1 MAAPYHGATARG
13 KDPIGESA
21 AQKREHTSVFDKK
34 AVFCRPEGLDLLE
47 NPDRPMILQQIQE
60 DCDSLHVRLKDE
72 KSRQG
77 KTNQDIADST
87 GVPIHTTNRFF
98 SGALAN
104 PSVFHVMAICMD
116 LGVSL
121 DGLFGFAPDSTQK
134 IAENAAEIAELNAE
148 IANLNTEIAHKDELL
163 RKTEAEVS
171 ILKDQSRV
179 MDRGLRERERHIR
192 DTSRIIKPLIY
203 GLVGLCIMLASVM
216 LVYIVLD
223 ARDPTR
229 GLIRRGNVSPVV
241 WIGILGLVVLV
252 IMSLHFT
259 VSRWYRDKAK
269 DKGEKQDVL

>member
-1 MAAPYHGATARG
+1 M
-13 KDPIGESA
+13 
-21 AQKREHTSVFDKK
+21 
-34 AVFCRPEGLDLLE
+34 E

-104 PSVFHVMAICMD
+104 PSVFHVMAFCMD

-121 DGLFGFAPDSTQK
+121 DGLFGYKPDSAQE

-148 IANLNTEIAHKDELL
+148 IANLHTEIAHKDELL

-171 ILKDQSRV
+171 LLKEHSRL
-179 MDRGLRERERHIR
+179 MDRGLQDRERRIR
-192 DTSRIIKPLIY
+192 DTSRTLKPMIY

-223 ARDPTR
+223 AQNPTQ
-229 GLIRRGNVSPVV
+229 GLIRLGNVSPVV
-241 WIGILGLVVLV
+241 WIGILGLVILV
-252 IMSLHFT
+252 VMSFHFT

-269 DKGEKQDVL
+269 DKGDKQDVL